1 MSRKPL
7 VILAALSLSLLLR
20 ADSCTTVDRSI
31 DTVVN
36 FPVVF
41 DIDVSGNTAPAD
53 TVVVTQDLSG
63 AILAALEDIEGQGAD
78 PDTLLWV
85 GTAARFVR
93 NEGFDTER
101 DLQIWA
107 GEPGAEQFLLISK
120 PTIPDNRAGRSA
132 IVFAGG
138 GTTYPDEFMLE
149 LQARGAAELNRLT
162 GAAFAEYDS
171 TGDITTDRILSV
183 SARWQNERTV
193 DDPPD
198 DFTLQLRLNFQVVQ
212 RRETEVYN
220 P

>member
-7 VILAALSLSLLLR
+7 V
-20 ADSCTTVDRSI
+20 T
-31 DTVVN
+31 
-36 FPVVF
+36 
-41 DIDVSGNTAPAD
+41 
-53 TVVVTQDLSG
+53 
-63 AILAALEDIEGQGAD
+63 LAALEDIEGRGAD

-93 NEGFDTER
+93 SEGFDTGRE
-101 DLQIWA
+101 LQIWA
-107 GEPGAEQFLLISK
+107 GEPGAEQFLL
-120 PTIPDNRAGRSA
+120 TTRQAIPDNRAGRRA

-138 GTTYPDEFMLE
+138 GTTFPEEFMLE
-149 LQARGAAELNRLT
+149 LQAQGAAELNRLT

-171 TGDITTDRILSV
+171 TGDISTDRVLSV
-183 SARWQNERTV
+183 SARWQNECTV